1 MSRTYRAGNHPAPRV
16 LIVEDEASDAIVL
29 THALARLGIPHA
41 SIFRASSLGE
51 ALSRLASDRPTV
63 AIVDLGLPDS
73 EGPDTVRQ
81 LRARAPDLPLIVISG
96 AADSVAAARS
106 LQEGADDYLVKG
118 DFDSRALDRAVRHA
132 GERRR
137 LWTEAR
143 LKTLETERA
152 ERRLRAVIEANAD
165 GMLIVD
171 RAGVVRFSNESA
183 RALFGRAGESLVGV
197 ELGLPDMNETDAVE
211 MDGPEPGDGPVRLE
225 LRGRPMEWEGSPAQ
239 LVVLRDVTM
248 QRQLEERLRQSQKM
262 EALGQLTGGIAHD
275 FNNVLAVI
283 LSGTDVLA
291 ELVPSDLTEAHTELR
306 EIEVS
311 ARRAA
316 GMVRRLLG
324 FSRKEYLRF
333 ETLDVRGFTS
343 DALSLVRR
351 MLDDRV
357 RLERAFEDGIG
368 EIRADPAALQ
378 QIFLNVAAN
387 ARDAMPEGGTLS
399 ITVGRMALDE
409 SHRNRHPWVRPGIY
423 ERISIKD
430 TGTGMSDDVVARIFE
445 PFFTTKG
452 PESGTG
458 LGMAMV
464 YGLMKQHRGLVYV
477 ESELG
482 RGTRVDLYFPN
493 AQAEDREQAVSMIP
507 ARNPAGEVAARGHET
522 LLVIEDEPALR
533 RAMERVLGAA
543 GYVVLLAGDGRE
555 GLEIYERERE
565 RIDMVV
571 SDLVMPQLGGREV
584 LAALRRSDPR
594 IPFLLVTGYG
604 VEYVEELRDDHVAML
619 TKPWSRDTLLGA
631 VRSSLDK
638 RGTVGLR
645 AAR

>member
-1 MSRTYRAGNHPAPRV
+1 MSRTHHDGGHPAQRV
-16 LIVEDEASDAIVL
+16 LIVEDEASDAVVL
-29 THALARLGIPHA
+29 THALAGLGIPHA

-51 ALSRLASDRPTV
+51 ALSRLASARPTL

-96 AADSVAAARS
+96 AADTVAAARS

-118 DFDSRALDRAVRHA
+118 DFDARALDRAVRHA

-143 LKTLETERA
+143 LKTLEIERA
-152 ERRLRAVIEANAD
+152 ERRLRAVVEANAD

-171 RAGVVRFSNESA
+171 GAGVVRFSNESA
-183 RALFGRAGESLVGV
+183 RALFGRPGRSLNGV
-197 ELGLPDMNETDAVE
+197 ELALPVTNETDAVE
-211 MDGPEPGDGPVRLE
+211 MDGPDRGDGPVRLE
-225 LRGRPMEWEGSPAQ
+225 LRARPIEWEGSPAQ
-239 LVVLRDVTM
+239 LVVLRDVTT
-248 QRQLEERLRQSQKM
+248 QRQLEERLRQSHKM
-262 EALGQLTGGIAHD
+262 EALGKLTGGIAHD

-291 ELVPSDLTEAHTELR
+291 ELVPVELNDAHRELR

-333 ETLDVRGFTS
+333 ETLDVRGFTN

-357 RLERAFEDGIG
+357 RLEHTFEDGIG

-399 ITVGRMALDE
+399 IAVARMALDE
-409 SHRNRHPWVRPGIY
+409 SHRSRYPWVRPGTY
-423 ERISIKD
+423 ERISIQD
-430 TGTGMSDDVVARIFE
+430 TGTGMTGEVVGRIFE

-452 PESGTG
+452 PDEGTG

-464 YGLMKQHRGLVYV
+464 YGLMKQHRGLVHV

-482 RGTRVDLYFPN
+482 RGTRVDLFFPS
-493 AQAEDREQAVSMIP
+493 AHDDDREQPACAIP
-507 ARNPAGEVAARGHET
+507 ERKPAGDAAAGGHET

-533 RAMERVLGAA
+533 RAMERVLGTA

-555 GLEIYERERE
+555 GLEIYERERD

-584 LAALRRSDPR
+584 LAGLRRSDAH

-604 VEYVEELRDDHVAML
+604 VEYVEELRDDHVSML

-631 VRSSLDK
+631 VRSALDG
-638 RGTVGLR
+638 RGALR
-645 AAR
+645 NRASG

>member
-1 MSRTYRAGNHPAPRV
+1 MSRTHRAGDHLASRV
-16 LIVEDEASDAIVL
+16 LIVEDEGSDAVVL
-29 THALARLGIPHA
+29 THALAGLGVPHA
-41 SIFRASSLGE
+41 SIFQASSLAE
-51 ALSRLASDRPTV
+51 ALSRLASDRPTL

-118 DFDSRALDRAVRHA
+118 DFDARALDRAVRHA

-183 RALFGRAGESLVGV
+183 RALFGRPGESLVGV
-197 ELGLPDMNETDAVE
+197 SLGLPDMNETDAVE
-211 MDGPEPGDGPVRLE
+211 MDVPERADGPVRLE
-225 LRGRPMEWEGSPAQ
+225 LRARPMEWEGAPAR

-262 EALGQLTGGIAHD
+262 EALGKLTGGIAHD

-283 LSGTDVLA
+283 LNGTDVLA
-291 ELVPSDLTEAHTELR
+291 ELVPAELTEARTELR

-333 ETLDVRGFTS
+333 ETLDVRAFTS

-357 RLERAFEDGIG
+357 RLEHVFEEGIG

-399 ITVGRMALDE
+399 MSVGRMALDE
-409 SHRNRHPWVRPGIY
+409 SHRQRHPWVRPGIY
-423 ERISIKD
+423 ERISIQD
-430 TGTGMSDDVVARIFE
+430 TGIGMPDDVVTRIFE

-452 PESGTG
+452 PEAGTG

-464 YGLMKQHRGLVYV
+464 YGLMKQHRGLVHV
-477 ESELG
+477 ESEPG
-482 RGTRVDLYFPN
+482 RGTRVDLYFPD
-493 AQAEDREQAVSMIP
+493 AHQEDRAEPVLMIP
-507 ARNPAGEVAARGHET
+507 ERKPVGDVAARGSET
-522 LLVIEDEPALR
+522 LLVVEDEPALR
-533 RAMERVLGAA
+533 RAMARVLGAA
-543 GYVVLLAGDGRE
+543 GYVVLLAADGRE
-555 GLEIYERERE
+555 GLEVYERERD

-584 LAALRRSDPR
+584 LAELRRADVR
-594 IPFLLVTGYG
+594 IPLLLVTGYG
-604 VEYVEELRDDHVAML
+604 VEYVEELRDEHVSML

-631 VRSSLDK
+631 VRSALDK
-638 RGTVGLR
+638 RRYVGAG